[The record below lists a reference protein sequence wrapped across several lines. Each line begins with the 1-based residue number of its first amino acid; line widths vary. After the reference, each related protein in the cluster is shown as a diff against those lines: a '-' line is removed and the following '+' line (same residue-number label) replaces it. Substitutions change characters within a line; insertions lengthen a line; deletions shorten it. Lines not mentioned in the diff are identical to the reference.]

1 MLALRGRKHMD
12 EVTPQ
17 VSPASKI
24 IIPSLVISR
33 AITSLP
39 ILVTGLLLIDIGET
53 FNTPVGI
60 SGQIRTASSVLS
72 IIFALSMGFLSMR
85 YKHKTLLSTGLLV
98 YSLSAVTCG
107 LSPNFSVLLG
117 VYALNGLGFSLVT
130 PMVNTLIG
138 ELLPVEKRTSVIGYT
153 VAGLS
158 LFYLTGSLLT
168 SYISESVGW
177 RWAFMGLIFPVS
189 ALSLLLTL
197 KAIPSRE
204 SSRTTSGANDVRA
217 GFKATL
223 SNRSA
228 VACLIGSALGI
239 VAWNFYLI
247 YGASFW
253 RQRYLIS
260 TGFVSVAMIFTSL
273 SYTLGSLLS
282 GRVVKRFGRKPVV
295 VLTSLLLGI
304 VTVVATYPPSFWLAY
319 PFGIIASLCAG
330 MMITGFTSL
339 ILEQIPRFRGTMM
352 SLSSAATS
360 LGQLIC
366 ASLGGFLLLQYNY
379 NVLGVG
385 LGIAGILSS
394 LVIYAFALDP
404 VMARRERVEIN

>member
-1 MLALRGRKHMD
+1 MD

-17 VSPASKI
+17 VTSVSRL

-33 AITSLP
+33 AITVLP
-39 ILVTGLLLIDIGET
+39 TLVTGLLLIDIGET

-60 SGQIRTASSVLS
+60 SGQIRAAASALN
-72 IIFALSMGFLSMR
+72 IIFALSMGFLSIR
-85 YKHKTLLSTGLLV
+85 YKQRTLLAMGLLI
-98 YSLSAVTCG
+98 YCISAVTCG
-107 LSPNFSVLLG
+107 LSPNFAVLLG
-117 VYALNGLGFSLVT
+117 VYALNGLGIALVS

-138 ELLPVEKRTSVIGYT
+138 ELLPVEKRTGIIGYT
-153 VAGLS
+153 VAGMS
-158 LFYLTGSLLT
+158 LFYLAGSLLT
-168 SYISESVGW
+168 SYISELVGW
-177 RWAFMGLIFPVS
+177 RWVFLGLIFPVS

-197 KAIPSRE
+197 RAIPSRE
-204 SSRTTSGANDVRA
+204 STRTTSGASDVRV
-217 GFKATL
+217 GFKAML

-253 RQRYLIS
+253 RQRYLVS

-282 GRVVKRFGRKPVV
+282 GRFVKRFGRKPVV
-295 VLTSLLLGI
+295 VLTSLILGI

-330 MMITGFTSL
+330 TMITGFTSL
-339 ILEQIPRFRGTMM
+339 TLEQIPRFRGIMM
-352 SLSSAATS
+352 SLSTAATG
-360 LGQLIC
+360 LGGLIC
-366 ASLGGFLLLQYNY
+366 ASLGGFLLLQYGY

-394 LVIYAFALDP
+394 IVIYMFALDP
-404 VMARRERVEIN
+404 VRAMRELV